1 MSQMSQLASEL
12 QEAQDEAWEATMIL
26 EQKLNAI
33 SEILW
38 QGNDITPLFAAPADL
53 LQMLSQIQ
61 TELAAPVAEI
71 QGTV

>member
-12 QEAQDEAWEATMIL
+12 KEAQDQAWEATMVL
-26 EQKLNAI
+26 EQKLGAI

-38 QGNDITPLFAAPADL
+38 QGNEMTPLFAAPADL

-61 TELAAPVAEI
+61 TELAAPMAEI